1 MDKQITIIAK
11 QTLPDIA
18 IQGGGS
24 LETLFNVAAD
34 NNVSI
39 TAVLTPTRKL
49 SVSTVE
55 DTDIATYYD
64 HKQLRP
70 ISEYADNEYIFPEGI
85 GFWYVLNDFVVTD
98 DSE

>member
-24 LETLFNVAAD
+24 LETLFNLAAD
-34 NNVSI
+34 NDMSI
-39 TAVLTPTRKL
+39 TEVLTPTHIL

-55 DTDIATYYD
+55 DADIATYYD

-70 ISEYADNEYIFPEGI
+70 ISEYAANEYIFPEGI
-85 GFWYVLNDFVVTD
+85 GYWYVECDFVVTAAD
-98 DSE
+98 